1 MKNELLAGFG
11 RTTVNPPMGIKI
23 AGYFKLRLADGI
35 LDNLEA
41 NVVALRLGEKT
52 VLMITAD
59 HCGLLKDFIDEC
71 KVELEKTLGIPG
83 DAVYLHSTHTHTGPM
98 LLAAGTPDADGDPLM
113 CEYRKILKAGIVEAS
128 RKALEDLA
136 PAKMG
141 YAVGQA
147 PNIAFVRRYRMKD
160 GTIRTNPGVNNPDIL
175 APIGDVDERVNVL
188 RFTRENKE
196 DIVIAHFGD
205 HPDTVGGCKISG
217 DWPAFTRRIFEKA
230 IDNTRCILF
239 NGAQGDINHVN
250 VHPKGGDLNDMFMD
264 FDDVSRGY
272 GHARHMGQVVA
283 GAVMQVYD
291 KVAYTE
297 VDSIGYMQC
306 DVDVPSNKPT
316 PEEMPLAHKYND
328 LHKAGR
334 DDEIPYT
341 GMMLTTVVAEAG
353 RKVRLENGPDFFTLH
368 FTAFKIGKVAF
379 FGIPGEPFMAIGKSI
394 KEIPGWDLIFPTCN
408 TNAKSGY
415 FPNTEAYDEGGYE
428 AGSSPFK
435 RGVAERIVDSA
446 RQMLSELK

>member
-1 MKNELLAGFG
+1 METKLFAGFG
-11 RTTVNPPMGIKI
+11 RATVNPPMGIRI
-23 AGYFKLRLADGI
+23 AGYFKTRLAEGI
-35 LDNLEA
+35 LDDLEA

-71 KVELEKTLGIPG
+71 KEELTKALGIPG
-83 DAVYLHSTHTHTGPM
+83 DYVYLHSTHTHTGPT
-98 LLAAGTPDADGDPLM
+98 LLAKDDPSAISDPLM
-113 CEYRKILKAGIVEAS
+113 CEYREILKAGIVEAS
-128 RKALEDLA
+128 RQAIEDLA

-141 YAVGQA
+141 YGIGKA

-160 GTIRTNPGVNNPDIL
+160 GTIRTNPGVNNPDI
-175 APIGDVDERVNVL
+175 AHPIGEVDERVNVL
-188 RFTRENKE
+188 RFTREGKE

-205 HPDTVGGCKISG
+205 HPDTVGGSKISG
-217 DWPAFTRRIFEKA
+217 DWPAFTRRIVEKA
-230 IDNTRCILF
+230 IDNTRCIFF

-297 VDSIGYMQC
+297 VDSLDCIQR
-306 DVDVPSNKPT
+306 DIDVPSNKPT

-353 RKVRLENGPDFFTLH
+353 RKVRLEHGPDTFPLH
-368 FTAFKIGKVAF
+368 FTALKIGKVAF
-379 FGIPGEPFMAIGKSI
+379 FGIPGEPFMAIGKTI
-394 KEIPGWDLIFPTCN
+394 KELPGWDLVFPTCN

-435 RGVAERIVDSA
+435 SGVAERIVKA
-446 RQMLSELK
+446 ATEMLGELK